1 MTSGHRMKSLPRALA
16 VRVSCTMFL
25 ALTAIASWK
34 YVSVQRI
41 LREQLDLSLR
51 RAAEVGLA
59 VIAANG
65 SPPVHAEPVGR
76 DDFVRER
83 DRLLVTRDTS
93 GRVLAANTELA
104 RRLPLDSAGFA
115 RARHGESVFATTRWL
130 DASVRMIYEPV
141 RSRTP
146 GSAAVLEVAASLEPI
161 EAATRGVLYRMLGVV
176 LLGTLAAF
184 LGVCW
189 LGRSSLAPV
198 AEIAGQARTITG
210 RAAGER
216 ITAHADIKEFGG
228 LIEVLNEMLAR
239 LDRAHDWHRR
249 ILHDLGHDL
258 RTPIAALRAG
268 VELGLSAERSP
279 DEYRCV
285 LTGVLEEAD
294 RLTLISDALV
304 LLGRLE
310 SGALV
315 PRFAATDAGAIV
327 RDSLARAQERI
338 GGHGCTLTRS
348 GDGVLV
354 QADARLLG
362 LVLDQVLDNAIRHT
376 PPGTIIDVTVTVLG
390 NQAELVVEDDGPGV
404 PDETLPHLFELFYR
418 VDAARGRDGGPG
430 LGLTAAAAIVELH
443 HGRIRAER
451 GRAGGL
457 RVRITL
463 PLHQPAALGSPAP
476 EPAGALT

>member
-1 MTSGHRMKSLPRALA
+1 MKSLPRALA

-25 ALTAIASWK
+25 ALTAIACWK
-34 YVSVQRI
+34 YVSVRRI
-41 LREQLDLSLR
+41 LREQLDLSLY

-59 VIAANG
+59 VIAADG
-65 SPPVHAEPVGR
+65 SPPVHAGPVGR

-83 DRLLVTRDTS
+83 GRLLATRDTS
-93 GRVLAANTELA
+93 GRVLAVNTELA

-115 RARHGESVFATTRWL
+115 RVLHGASVLATTRWL
-130 DASVRMIYEPV
+130 DGNVRLLYVPV

-146 GSAAVLEVAASLEPI
+146 DGAAVLQVTASLHPI
-161 EAATRGVLYRMLGVV
+161 ETAARGVLYRMLGVV
-176 LLGTLAAF
+176 LLGTLATF
-184 LGVCW
+184 LVVRW

-216 ITAHADIKEFGG
+216 ITAHADVKEFSG
-228 LIEVLNEMLAR
+228 LIQVLNEMLAR

-249 ILHDLGHDL
+249 IIRDLGHDL

-279 DEYRCV
+279 DEYRRV
-285 LTGVLEEAD
+285 LVGALEEAD

-315 PRFAATDAGAIV
+315 PRFAVTDAEAIV
-327 RDSLARAQERI
+327 SGSLARAQERI
-338 GGHGCTLTRS
+338 GAHRCTLTRS
-348 GDGVLV
+348 RDGVLV

-362 LVLDQVLDNAIRHT
+362 MVLDQVLDNAIRHT
-376 PPGTIIDVTVTVLG
+376 PPGTAIDISAATLG
-390 NQAELVVEDDGPGV
+390 DQAELVVEDDGPGV
-404 PDETLPHLFELFYR
+404 PDEALPHLFELFYR
-418 VDAARGRDGGPG
+418 VDAARGRAGGPG
-430 LGLTAAAAIVELH
+430 LGLTAAAVIVELH

-463 PLHQPAALGSPAP
+463 PLHQAAALPSPAP
-476 EPAGALT
+476 EPVGALTAD

>member
-1 MTSGHRMKSLPRALA
+1 MKSLPRTLA
-16 VRVSCTMFL
+16 VRVSGAMFL
-25 ALTAIASWK
+25 ALTAIAYWK

-41 LREQLDLSLR
+41 LGDQLDLSLR

-59 VIAANG
+59 VVASVG
-65 SPPVHAEPVGR
+65 SPPAHAGSVGR

-83 DRLLVTRDTS
+83 DRLLTTRDPT
-93 GRVLAANTELA
+93 GRVLAVNTELA
-104 RRLPLDSAGFA
+104 RGLPLDSAGFA
-115 RARHGESVFATTRWL
+115 RAVRGESAFATTRWL
-130 DASVRMIYEPV
+130 DGSVRMIYEPV

-146 GSAAVLEVAASLEPI
+146 GSAAVLQVAASLDPV
-161 EAATRGVLYRMLGVV
+161 EAAARGVLYRMLGVV
-176 LLGTLAAF
+176 LLGTLATF

-198 AEIAGQARTITG
+198 AEIARQAKTITG

-216 ITAHADIKEFGG
+216 ITAHADVTEFSG
-228 LIEVLNEMLAR
+228 LIEVLNEMLDR

-249 ILHDLGHDL
+249 ILRDLGHDL

-268 VELGLSAERSP
+268 AELGLSAERSP
-279 DEYRCV
+279 DEYRRV
-285 LTGVLEEAD
+285 LTGALEEVD

-310 SGALV
+310 LGTLV
-315 PRFAATDAGAIV
+315 PRFAATDAHAIV
-327 RDSLARAQERI
+327 SDSLARARERI
-338 GGHGCTLTRS
+338 GAHRYTLTRS
-348 GDGVLV
+348 ADGVLV

-376 PPGTIIDVTVTVLG
+376 PPGTTIDMSVRASG
-390 NQAELVVEDDGPGV
+390 EQAELVVEDDGPGV
-404 PDETLPHLFELFYR
+404 PDETLPHLFDLFYR
-418 VDAARGRDGGPG
+418 VDAARGRAAGPG

-443 HGRIRAER
+443 HGKVRAER

-463 PLHQPAALGSPAP
+463 PLHQPAPVPSPAP
-476 EPAGALT
+476 EPVEALT

>member
-1 MTSGHRMKSLPRALA
+1 MKSLPRALA
-16 VRVSCTMFL
+16 MRVSGVMFL
-25 ALTAIASWK
+25 ALTAIAYWK

-59 VIAANG
+59 VIAADG
-65 SPPVHAEPVGR
+65 VPPVHTGPVGR
-76 DDFVRER
+76 DEFVQER
-83 DRLLVTRDTS
+83 DRLVVTRDSS
-93 GRVLAANTELA
+93 GRVLAVNTELA
-104 RRLPLDSAGFA
+104 RGVPLDSAGFA
-115 RARHGESVFATTRWL
+115 RALQGESAFATTRWL
-130 DASVRMIYEPV
+130 DGSVRLLYVPV
-141 RSRTP
+141 RPRTP
-146 GSAAVLEVAASLEPI
+146 DGAAVLQETASLQPI

-176 LLGTLAAF
+176 LLGTLATF

-198 AEIAGQARTITG
+198 AEIARQAKTITG

-216 ITAHADIKEFGG
+216 ITAHADVKELGG
-228 LIEVLNEMLAR
+228 LIEVLNEMLDR

-249 ILHDLGHDL
+249 ILRDLGHDL

-279 DEYRCV
+279 NQYRRV
-285 LTGVLEEAD
+285 LTDALEEVD

-315 PRFAATDAGAIV
+315 PRFAATDADTIV
-327 RDSLARAQERI
+327 SDSLARAQERI
-338 GGHGCTLTRS
+338 GAHRCTLTRS
-348 GDGVLV
+348 ADGVMV

-376 PPGTIIDVTVTVLG
+376 PPGTTIDMSVG
-390 NQAELVVEDDGPGV
+390 ASGEQAELVVEDNGPGV

-418 VDAARGRDGGPG
+418 VDAARGRAAGPG

-443 HGRIRAER
+443 HGKIQAER

-463 PLHQPAALGSPAP
+463 PLHQPVALSSPAP
-476 EPAGALT
+476 ELVGALTAD